1 MIATTSGAVERIE
14 LATARGRFHALAA
27 GDPRHPPVLVLH
39 GFPDAPPTFA
49 PLLTALAAGGLRA
62 IAPWLRGYAP
72 SVLDGP
78 YDVDA
83 LADDVAAWA
92 DALSPDR
99 PVRLLGHDWGALATY
114 AACARHPAR
123 IAAAVTL
130 AVPHPMAFV
139 RGLDAAQ
146 LARSWYMLFFQLPGA
161 LRGSAAA
168 RDFALI
174 DRLWRHLVAGLPA
187 PGRAAARTAR
197 HAQRQL
203 AGPAPILSRDD
214 AAAPARAGTA
224 APARSD
230 RRADPVPPR
239 RGRRLHRRR
248 RWRRRRAVFQLRLP
262 PRRHPRRGPLPG
274 RRGAGRHGRAS
285 HRLARRPPRTCAL
298 TAPRRASRWLDAPR
312 GLAC

>member
-14 LATARGRFHALAA
+14 LATGRGRFHALAT

-161 LRGSAAA
+161 LRLGRA

-174 DRLWRHLVAGLPA
+174 DRLWRRWSPGYRLPPALRAEVHACLAASWPA
-187 PGRAAARTAR
+187 PARYYRALLWPPGAALAR
-197 HAQRQL
+197 VAPTSPLVQPIATPLLYLHGADDGCIGVDAEREARRYL
-203 AGPAPILSRDD
+203 AGPYRFEILTGAGHFLAAERPVDVAERAIAWFGAHAAGTD
-214 AAAPARAGTA
+214 AA
-224 APARSD
+224 
-230 RRADPVPPR
+230 RRA
-239 RGRRLHRRR
+239 
-248 RWRRRRAVFQLRLP
+248 
-262 PRRHPRRGPLPG
+262 
-274 RRGAGRHGRAS
+274 
-285 HRLARRPPRTCAL
+285 
-298 TAPRRASRWLDAPR
+298 
-312 GLAC
+312 